1 MEIFVLPLI
10 CVILL
15 CAPVVPAV
23 MKARTGKS
31 PRFAFIA
38 NLCTFFGVMVLSI
51 IFPFGQFVAS
61 AAEEAQSAVDAV
73 ISTGAGIGYFGAG
86 LTTGL
91 SCIGAGIAVGSGA
104 SAAIG
109 AVAEDPK
116 SFVKA
121 LIFVVLGEGI
131 ALYGLLI
138 SILIINGLG

>member
-10 CVILL
+10 AVTLL
-15 CAPVVPAV
+15 CAPLVYSIMRV
-23 MKARTGKS
+23 KKGKS
-31 PRFAFIA
+31 PKKAFIA
-38 NLCTFFGVMVLSI
+38 NLCTFFGVMALAV
-51 IFPFGQFVAS
+51 IFPFGQIVS
-61 AAEEAQSAVDAV
+61 AAEAQAAVDAV
-73 ISTGAGIGYFGAG
+73 ISTGAGIGYLGAG
-86 LTTGL
+86 LATGL
-91 SCIGAGIAVGSGA
+91 SCVGAGIAVGSGS

-109 AVAEDPK
+109 AVSEDPK

>member
-1 MEIFVLPLI
+1 MEIFVLPAV
-10 CVILL
+10 CVALL
-15 CAPVVPAV
+15 CAPLVPAV
-23 MKARTGKS
+23 IKARKGKS
-31 PRFAFIA
+31 PKFAFIA
-38 NLCTFFGVMVLSI
+38 NLCTFFGVMLLAI
-51 IFPFGQFVAS
+51 IFPFGEFVS
-61 AAEEAQSAVDAV
+61 AAEAEAAVDAV

-116 SFVKA
+116 SFVKS

>member
-1 MEIFVLPLI
+1 MEIFILPLI
-10 CVILL
+10 AVILL
-15 CAPVVPAV
+15 CAPVIPAV
-23 MKARTGKS
+23 KRAKTGKN
-31 PRFAFIA
+31 PKKAFIA
-38 NLCTFFGVMVLSI
+38 NLCTFFGVMALAI
-51 IFPFGQFVAS
+51 IFPFGQVVS
-61 AAEEAQSAVDAV
+61 AAEAQAAVDAV
-73 ISTGAGIGYFGAG
+73 ISTGAGIGYLGAG
-86 LTTGL
+86 LATGL
-91 SCIGAGIAVGSGA
+91 SCVGAGIAVGSGS